1 MLPAGFPFHQF
12 NSKLNALL
20 NTRAIHLTIPFYSS
34 EVVLVTLMS
43 NPQLSSLQHG
53 LIEKDGSASESLY
66 KTDIILLSKEHG
78 DFQVTVKAV
87 DRWGYV
93 HLLTS

>member
-1 MLPAGFPFHQF
+1 
-12 NSKLNALL
+12 
-20 NTRAIHLTIPFYSS
+20 
-34 EVVLVTLMS
+34 MS

-87 DRWGYV
+87 DVWGYV
-93 HLLTS
+93 YVLTSLRVFEKKVSVVEICDFY